1 MSIATK
7 VSQIQT
13 NATLTISYSQSKV
26 FFDFGR
32 RITDELGIEIE
43 DEEALD
49 LEAKMVK
56 LGFAGATLESYI
68 HELDYNSLGF
78 ELEPQEFLAGC
89 EVGKICKDDVRPEI
103 ACAGTVTCTIFQCPI
118 SDLYVAILDVEGED
132 TEIETFERLD
142 VAQSWA
148 TENVYEMSAPE

>member
-13 NATLTISYSQSKV
+13 NATLLISYETSKV
-26 FFDFGR
+26 YFDFGR
-32 RITDELGIEIE
+32 RIVEGIEDIV

-49 LEAKMVK
+49 LEAKMMK
-56 LGFAGATLESYI
+56 IGFDGAILENPFGDFSK
-68 HELDYNSLGF
+68 ECLCF
-78 ELEPQEFLAGC
+78 EFEPQEFLEGC
-89 EVGKICKDDVRPEI
+89 EVGKIIKDDVRPEI
-103 ACAGTVTCTIFQCPI
+103 ACSGTVTCTIFQCPI

-142 VAQSWA
+142 GAQSWA